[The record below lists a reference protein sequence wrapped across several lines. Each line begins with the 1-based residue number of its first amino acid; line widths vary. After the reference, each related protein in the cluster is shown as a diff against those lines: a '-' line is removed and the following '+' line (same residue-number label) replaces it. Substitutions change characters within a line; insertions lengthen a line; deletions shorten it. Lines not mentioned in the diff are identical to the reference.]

1 MTSKRQSWDLLSAGW
16 MRLVALAALG
26 LCSIGCS
33 TVAPQGGAEPE
44 IPRAVDAAGA
54 ADSVLVEE
62 SASLDETAPVE
73 RAEARFSMCRKWNP
87 AWWIGNADDSEPP
100 DWYRP
105 GRRFRRTWWGLR
117 NPFHN
122 FTFYVIGIADK
133 DFDRTGTHPEHVF
146 NPDGGWTRAVSR
158 YRCWRLPF
166 VSYIRGDFKFY
177 LGWRERGNFGVKL
190 TF

>member
-1 MTSKRQSWDLLSAGW
+1 MTSKRQSRFSVVRTGL
-16 MRLVALAALG
+16 RLVAVGGVGLVLTGCVSVGGARGSVSREAALG
-26 LCSIGCS
+26 EA
-33 TVAPQGGAEPE
+33 VA
-44 IPRAVDAAGA
+44 
-54 ADSVLVEE
+54 
-62 SASLDETAPVE
+62 
-73 RAEARFSMCRKWNP
+73 AEAPSQRGADEAPARPVIRPVQKRNP
-87 AWWIGNADDSEPP
+87 VWWIGNADDPEPP

-105 GRRFRRTWWGLR
+105 GRACRRVRWHLR

-133 DFDRTGTHPEHVF
+133 EFERTGTHPGRVF
-146 NPDGGWTRAVSR
+146 HPEGGWTRATAR

-166 VSYIRGDFKFY
+166 VSYLRGDFKFY